1 MPHTSKPH
9 TPAHRC
15 AVRRGDSTAKA
26 RPRRPWLTRNGVSLG
41 HFGGATTTERGLT
54 TPHWFGNALLPRRC
68 RRRTTSNSGRLRK
81 WSPHEL
87 AVWWASLTDW
97 LGVLTVQDFVGL
109 RTRQRSIL
117 ADGFHAWSADTN
129 GVRRAGYGT
138 AVDTV
143 QDYVDVLDRYQL
155 QRAMNLAA
163 SGQRPPAEWLF
174 IRDARSLLRA
184 GEYRRAVIDA
194 ATAAE
199 LALTTLLDNHFSAT
213 ATHTAISEALLDRSQ
228 SLGGRCKLVNE
239 LMPGTLPRASNT
251 TDPDRARPVE
261 HSSGRG
267 WERAVRGRP
276 TGDRRQARASYPAR
290 EAEAV
295 MTRRKLPE
303 GTCRECGHPT
313 IGTCRAAG
321 AAASAAV
328 ADRRL
333 VGPLFAECHAERDP
347 DALGSEGAMSARTNG
362 GNRAGVS
369 EGVTR
374 SGCCSDPGLRSTRI
388 VYGTF
393 EPD

>member
-1 MPHTSKPH
+1 MV
-9 TPAHRC
+9 A
-15 AVRRGDSTAKA
+15 
-26 RPRRPWLTRNGVSLG
+26 
-41 HFGGATTTERGLT
+41 
-54 TPHWFGNALLPRRC
+54 
-68 RRRTTSNSGRLRK
+68 
-81 WSPHEL
+81 HEL

-374 SGCCSDPGLRSTRI
+374 SGCGSDPGLRSTRI
-388 VYGTF
+388 AHGTLSLTVGTATR
-393 EPD
+393 PPGSQ